1 LPDQISERIFIMKNP
16 NQVSTSSKSRAHA
29 RKSSASGMKVRTGIR
44 AGWIGVGG
52 GVGPGYHGVG
62 VGRRGV
68 GW

>member
-1 LPDQISERIFIMKNP
+1 MKNISRA
-16 NQVSTSSKSRAHA
+16 STSSKFSAHTL
-29 RKSSASGMKVRTGIR
+29 KSPASGMKVRTGIR